1 MKQTLFTI
9 LSAMLILTSCS
20 KKDDSNPEETN
31 SVTIT
36 GKEYSTVTIGTQ
48 VWTSVNYN
56 GAGGTNYDN
65 SATNDATYGKLYTWE
80 EAKPVQLPS
89 GWRLPTKADFETLL
103 LHLGGTK
110 DGNNIIEGNASVNQ
124 KLKSKTG
131 WLLTQ
136 GSNSSGFNAF
146 PAGRM
151 SSWDNNDYLYKGEG
165 ADFWSSTP
173 SGSSGE
179 SYYFSV
185 SNWNEG
191 GTIYDE
197 ATLDAQRNDMRFSV
211 RFVKDK

>member
-1 MKQTLFTI
+1 
-9 LSAMLILTSCS
+9 MLILTSCS
-20 KKDDSNPEETN
+20 KKDDENPEETN

-36 GKEYSTVTIGTQ
+36 GREYSTVTIGNQ
-48 VWTSVNYN
+48 IWTSVNYN
-56 GAGGTNYDN
+56 GNGGTNFDN
-65 SATNDATYGKLYTWE
+65 TATNDATYGKLYTWE
-80 EAKPVQLPS
+80 EAKAVQLPS

-110 DGNNIIEGNASVNQ
+110 DGNNVVEGNAAVNL

-136 GSNSSGFNAF
+136 GNNSSGFNAF

-151 SSWDNNDYLYKGEG
+151 SSWDSNDYLYKGEG

-173 SGSSGE
+173 AGSAN
-179 SYYFSV
+179 YYNYFSV
-185 SNWNEG
+185 SNWIEEG
-191 GTIYDE
+191 TTYDE
-197 ATLDAQRNDMRFSV
+197 ATLDGQRNDMRFSI